1 MFQLGLLCPLV
12 VSMPLPEVPAPAVQ
26 PYLSLSDSLP
36 AKDSTSTAA
45 WRGGWYARASAGLVT
60 TKDSQGPGNE
70 VVNFDEG
77 YLLGLAFG
85 QRVNSGQGPL
95 SVNIELEGLWS
106 QQDASTT
113 GALQAVE
120 DVSVLAALLNLT
132 VDFAFAERASV
143 YVGGGVGPAWM
154 DVGSSNGFQDDDGP
168 FLAWQARA
176 GLEWRFASNTA
187 ANLGYRFLNIDDNN
201 VDDGIGNSS
210 FGLETQQHVLEIGLR
225 FGL

>member
-1 MFQLGLLCPLV
+1 MSGP
-12 VSMPLPEVPAPAVQ
+12 VS
-26 PYLSLSDSLP
+26 
-36 AKDSTSTAA
+36 
-45 WRGGWYARASAGLVT
+45 
-60 TKDSQGPGNE
+60 
-70 VVNFDEG
+70 F
-77 YLLGLAFG
+77 
-85 QRVNSGQGPL
+85 
-95 SVNIELEGLWS
+95 NIELEGLWT